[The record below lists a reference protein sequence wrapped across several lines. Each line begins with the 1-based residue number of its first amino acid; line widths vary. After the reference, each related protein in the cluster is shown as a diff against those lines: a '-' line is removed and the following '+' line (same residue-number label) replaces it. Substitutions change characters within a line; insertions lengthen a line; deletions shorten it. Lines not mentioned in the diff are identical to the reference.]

1 MTRTRF
7 FVWALVAS
15 SAAALAA
22 GAMAAGNPV
31 AARQAEMKGVG
42 AGMKDASS
50 VLGTFDAAKAK
61 ASMEAVAAHAKKA
74 KGLFPAGSDRDPKTE
89 ADPKIWQNKADFD
102 KRLTELST
110 LAAAASKA
118 TTADT
123 FKPAF
128 QKVGATCK
136 GCHDVYRMKKKA

>member
-1 MTRTRF
+1 
-7 FVWALVAS
+7 
-15 SAAALAA
+15 
-22 GAMAAGNPV
+22 
-31 AARQAEMKGVG
+31 MKAVG
-42 AGMKDASS
+42 TAMKDASS

-74 KGLFPAGSDRDPKTE
+74 KGLFPAGSDKDPKTE

-102 KRLTELST
+102 KRLTELAT

-118 TTADT
+118 TTADA

-136 GCHDVYRMKKKA
+136 GCHDVYRMKK

>member
-74 KGLFPAGSDRDPKTE
+74 KGLFPAGSGTDPKTE

-102 KRLTELST
+102 KRLTEMGT
-110 LAAAASKA
+110 LAAAAGK
-118 TTADT
+118 TTSAET

-128 QKVGATCK
+128 GALGATCK
-136 GCHDVYRMKKKA
+136 SCHDIYRKKKS

>member
-31 AARQAEMKGVG
+31 AARQAELKGVG

-74 KGLFPAGSDRDPKTE
+74 KGLFPAGSGTDPKTE

-102 KRLTELST
+102 AK
-110 LAAAASKA
+110 LAKFSADAKAAGGKVTDLDSFKA
-118 TTADT
+118 
-123 FKPAF
+123 
-128 QKVGATCK
+128 QMGEVGKNCG
-136 GCHDVYRMKKKA
+136 GCHNSYRKKAS